1 MDINLKG
8 LEEGVLTNKIAEI
21 VANKILVMKDQI
33 KKEIVNQ
40 ISAELYKELH
50 DSPELESR
58 INEIINKADK
68 AIQGRV
74 NKQITELL

>member
-1 MDINLKG
+1 MEVNLKG
-8 LEEGVLTNKIAEI
+8 MDEVALTRVIANL
-21 VANKILVMKDQI
+21 VADRILVMKDQI

-50 DSPELESR
+50 DSPELEFR

-68 AIQGRV
+68 SIQGRI
-74 NKQITELL
+74 NKEITELL